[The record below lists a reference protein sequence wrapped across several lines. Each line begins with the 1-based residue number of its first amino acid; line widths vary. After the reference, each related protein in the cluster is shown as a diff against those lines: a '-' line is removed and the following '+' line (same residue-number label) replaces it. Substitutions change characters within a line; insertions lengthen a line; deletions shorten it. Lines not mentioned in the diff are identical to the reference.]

1 MDGIL
6 NTLLTDRQLILIAIC
21 RYLALDSREKT
32 TQEIFR
38 ALALKGISLN
48 SKSSVLYKYLR
59 FLEQKKLIQVKIKG
73 KTKYFSI
80 ISQNDYE
87 QIKIGKEDIPFLEI
101 LKRSLENYSNLPL
114 ADELNQLIQK
124 NNHIKDFDFDFK
136 AIELEATHNHIHS
149 QYLSF
154 FYYRILDSE
163 TVYFQYKKYENSVS
177 KEVELEPYL
186 LKEHNKRW
194 YLIGK
199 SATKQNDDPSYL
211 TYALDRIASIDWAK
225 PSREFIRDDSFDPE
239 IYWQHSIG
247 LFRGEP
253 EKVNFELKNDHMNN
267 IDFIKTSPI
276 HKSQKI
282 TEIDEQWI
290 EVELFVYPSFELVRE
305 LRKFGVNNIRN
316 LKPEAIQL

>member
-124 NNHIKDFDFDFK
+124 
-136 AIELEATHNHIHS
+136 
-149 QYLSF
+149 
-154 FYYRILDSE
+154 
-163 TVYFQYKKYENSVS
+163 
-177 KEVELEPYL
+177 
-186 LKEHNKRW
+186 
-194 YLIGK
+194 
-199 SATKQNDDPSYL
+199 
-211 TYALDRIASIDWAK
+211 
-225 PSREFIRDDSFDPE
+225 
-239 IYWQHSIG
+239 
-247 LFRGEP
+247 
-253 EKVNFELKNDHMNN
+253 
-267 IDFIKTSPI
+267 
-276 HKSQKI
+276 I
-282 TEIDEQWI
+282 TT
-290 EVELFVYPSFELVRE
+290 
-305 LRKFGVNNIRN
+305 
-316 LKPEAIQL
+316 

>member
-6 NTLLTDRQLILIAIC
+6 KTILNERQLILIAIC
-21 RYLALDSREKT
+21 RYMSLDSREKT
-32 TQEIFR
+32 THEIFS
-38 ALALKGISLN
+38 ALALKGIELN

-59 FLEQKKLIQVKIKG
+59 FLEKKGLIQVKMKG

-80 ISQNDYE
+80 TGQNDYE

-101 LKRSLENYSNLPL
+101 LKKSLENYSNLPL
-114 ADELNQLIQK
+114 TDELNQLIQK
-124 NNHIKDFDFDFK
+124 NKQLKDFDFDFK
-136 AIELEATHNHIHS
+136 AIELDSTHNHIHS

-163 TVYFQYKKYENSVS
+163 TVNFQYKKFENSRS

-199 SATKQNDDPSYL
+199 KVTKQNDDPNYL
-211 TYALDRIASIDWAK
+211 TFSLDRIASINWEK
-225 PSREFIRDDSFDPE
+225 PSREFIRDRSFNPE
-239 IYWQHSIG
+239 IYWEHSIG

-253 EKVNFELKNDHMNN
+253 KKVTFQLKNDFMNN

-282 TEIDEQWI
+282 TKIDEQWI
-290 EVELFVYPSFELVRE
+290 EVELFIYPSYELVRE

-316 LKPEAIQL
+316 LKPETIQL

>member
-1 MDGIL
+1 MDGVLNTIL
-6 NTLLTDRQLILIAIC
+6 NERQLILIAIC
-21 RYLALDSREKT
+21 RYLALDAREKT
-32 TQEIFR
+32 AHDIFS
-38 ALALKGISLN
+38 ALTLKGLELN

-59 FLEQKKLIQVKIKG
+59 FLEKKELVRVKIKG

-80 ISQNDYE
+80 ASQNDYE

-101 LKRSLENYSNLPL
+101 LKKSLENYSNLPL
-114 ADELNQLIQK
+114 TDELNQLIQK
-124 NNHIKDFDFDFK
+124 SKQFKDFDFNFK
-136 AIELEATHNHIHS
+136 AIELDSTHNHIHS

-163 TVYFQYKKYENSVS
+163 TVNFHYKKFENSMS
-177 KEVELEPYL
+177 QEVELEPYL

-199 SATKQNDDPSYL
+199 IPMKQNDNTNYL
-211 TYALDRIASIDWAK
+211 TYALDRIVSIHWEK
-225 PSREFIRDDSFDPE
+225 PSREFIRDQSFNPE
-239 IYWQHSIG
+239 IYWEHSVG

-253 EKVNFELKNDHMNN
+253 KKVTFQLKNDFMNN

-282 TEIDEQWI
+282 TKIDEQWI
-290 EVELFVYPSFELVRE
+290 EVELFIYPSYELVRE

-316 LKPEAIQL
+316 LKPESIQI